1 MNFFF
6 VDLTTA
12 LKHVFYKRKE
22 KKWHYMP
29 FFKCFQIQKHLNRGT
44 VGFINCLRTKAFKIH
59 LIFQRI
65 KQMFLG
71 KKKKQLNYSDFP
83 NIQRTFQNNIMKMIS
98 KQPPLFSFQNP
109 FRICSACSL
118 ASFIILV
125 RGLQPSFVINQKLVC
140 IHACL

>member
-71 KKKKQLNYSDFP
+71 KKKKKQLNYSDFP

-98 KQPPLFSFQNP
+98 KQPPLFSFQNL
-109 FRICSACSL
+109 FSL
-118 ASFIILV
+118 LSCFIYHSSQ
-125 RGLQPSFVINQKLVC
+125 RFAAFFCNQPKISL
-140 IHACL
+140 HTCLSVN